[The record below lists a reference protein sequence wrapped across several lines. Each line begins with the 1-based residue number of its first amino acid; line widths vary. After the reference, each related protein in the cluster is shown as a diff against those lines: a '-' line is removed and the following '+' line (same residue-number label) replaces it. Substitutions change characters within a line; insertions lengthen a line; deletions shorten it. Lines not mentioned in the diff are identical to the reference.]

1 MCVLFL
7 FKQKTAYEMRI
18 RDWSSDG
25 CSSDLGDL
33 VVQGRLAGLDLDAGA
48 LVDLAQLV
56 HHATA
61 GVHGVSGEDG
71 LALDST
77 RLGAAL
83 PPPHEVDVLR
93 RVERAVLVDLDR
105 DDLGPQL
112 DGRDY
117 QLDQIGRAAGRE
129 RVCECVQS
137 EVDAVSL
144 KKTRI
149 KIKKSIH

>member
-61 GVHGVSGEDG
+61 GVPGVSGEDG
-71 LALDST
+71 LALGRT

-83 PPPHEVDVLR
+83 PPPHEVAVLR
-93 RVERAVLVDLDR
+93 RVEREM
-105 DDLGPQL
+105 
-112 DGRDY
+112 
-117 QLDQIGRAAGRE
+117 GRE
-129 RVCECVQS
+129 SVRERGGQDV
-137 EVDAVSL
+137 EVSVVGVYL
-144 KKTRI
+144 KKKHKT
-149 KIKKSIH
+149 KQ